1 MDMIF
6 FRLYTGEKEGNSI
19 KIKGLNHK
27 TYTKNLD
34 KPSFDKITPFTVAY
48 YLNRPNIEIP
58 DFINVPPFILSDKYK
73 DIFSLLE
80 PAIEFKGIQLYPD
93 DKTQYAPMP
102 TYWIP
107 YLEKTDCLH
116 KDSEIYDIGTAK
128 KLILQKEAVIGKD
141 IIRPDGI
148 IEDVWLLSLTAAE
161 AVLRRKPFGVNFE
174 IIEVRE

>member
-1 MDMIF
+1 M
-6 FRLYTGEKEGNSI
+6 
-19 KIKGLNHK
+19 
-27 TYTKNLD
+27 
-34 KPSFDKITPFTVAY
+34 
-48 YLNRPNIEIP
+48 
-58 DFINVPPFILSDKYK
+58 
-73 DIFSLLE
+73 LE

-128 KLILQKEAVIGKD
+128 KLILQKDAVIGKD
-141 IIRPDGI
+141 IIRPAGI

>member
-1 MDMIF
+1 MDMVF
-6 FRLYTGEKEGNSI
+6 FRLYTGEKEGNAI
-19 KIKGLNHK
+19 KIKGLNSK
-27 TYTKNLD
+27 VYTQKLD
-34 KPSFDKITPFTVAY
+34 KPSFDKMMPFTVAY
-48 YLNRPNIEIP
+48 YLNEPNIEIP

-73 DIFSLLE
+73 DIFALLE

-128 KLILQKEAVIGKD
+128 KLILQKDAVIGKD
-141 IIRPDGI
+141 IIRPAGI